1 MPERRLVITKMAK
14 ILISALGTGKLEKNN
29 ISAREYTR
37 TVYRFQDCEKEYETS
52 FIAAALSEHFQID
65 KLYLVG
71 TSKSMWEEVY
81 NYFSSAGNQNLDHDY
96 WAELGEKVALHKV
109 GQVGINEDE
118 LGQVNKA
125 VDGYL
130 KYLRSSASGGSRC
143 FIIDYGL
150 NEKELWSNFD
160 VFMRIGENLGE
171 NDEIYLDITHAFR
184 SIPLFIYL
192 MLDLITILK
201 FKNHF
206 KLVGLFYGIL
216 EAERELGYTP
226 IVDLSPLY
234 NITLWARGAYNFINF
249 GNGYLLADL
258 VKDES
263 ISGKIRNISDL
274 VNINYIDDF
283 KREIDSLNYLLKTS
297 ESPELMVKYMQPYLQ
312 SFIDRFKGISSSGK
326 LQFSLAQ
333 WYFDNYRFAHGYI
346 CLAESIITRILEIYR
361 EADSKISWSDTNRGK
376 IKSLI
381 YNQNFKRK
389 SEYSKLHE
397 EYDSIRKIRNL
408 IAHAGY
414 SDNNT
419 YREDIDKACSH
430 LCNVEKY
437 VFNNKALEKLPDEFP
452 FHQIK

>member
-1 MPERRLVITKMAK
+1 MAK
-14 ILISALGTGKLEKNN
+14 VLISALGTGKLTKDN
-29 ISAREYTR
+29 ISARKYEK
-37 TVYRFQDCEKEYETS
+37 TVYRFQDSQNEYETS
-52 FIAAALSEHFQID
+52 FIAAALSEHFQVD

-81 NYFSSAGNQNLDHDY
+81 DYFSSAGNQCWDQDY
-96 WAELGEKVALHKV
+96 WLELGDKVASYKV
-109 GQVGINEDE
+109 GDAGISEDY
-118 LGQVNKA
+118 LNKVNDA
-125 VDGYL
+125 IDGYL
-130 KYLRSSASGGSRC
+130 TYLRSSASGGSHC

-192 MLDLITILK
+192 MLDLITILESRNNLK
-201 FKNHF
+201 IT
-206 KLVGLFYGIL
+206 GLFYGML
-216 EAERELGYTP
+216 EATKELGYTP

-258 VKDES
+258 IKDDG
-263 ISGKIRNISDL
+263 ISETIRNISDL

-283 KREIDSLNYLLKTS
+283 KREIDRLNHLLKNTDSS
-297 ESPELMVKYMQPYLQ
+297 EQVVRYMQPYLQ
-312 SFIDRFKGISSSGK
+312 SFVDKFKGISSSGK

-346 CLAESIITRILEIYR
+346 CLTESIITRILEIYR
-361 EADSKISWSDTNRGK
+361 ERNSKISWGNANRGK
-376 IKSLI
+376 IKTLI
-381 YNQNFKRK
+381 EKLGSSTK
-389 SEYSKLHE
+389 PEYSKAHE
-397 EYDSIRKIRNL
+397 VFNSIRKIRNL

-414 SDNNT
+414 SDGNT
-419 YREDIDKACSH
+419 FREDIGKAYSH
-430 LCNVEKY
+430 LNNVEKY

-452 FHQIK
+452 FNQI